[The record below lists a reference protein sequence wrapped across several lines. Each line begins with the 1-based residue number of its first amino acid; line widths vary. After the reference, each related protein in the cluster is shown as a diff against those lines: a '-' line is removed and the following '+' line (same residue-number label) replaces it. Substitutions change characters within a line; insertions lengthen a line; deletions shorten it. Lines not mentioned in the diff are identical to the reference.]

1 MQTIKNSL
9 ITSCCFCLVNQKHIK
24 IKKNLLALLNLV
36 NKLLIHV
43 HIFIIMIFLKNKTVE
58 IQPVSKKKQV
68 YIAKKKKELLFEQA
82 YFEIWFKYYQEHWF
96 FLRRF
101 QHQQT
106 FIHILSRSYY
116 TILIRLFMH
125 RKEYY

>member
-1 MQTIKNSL
+1 M
-9 ITSCCFCLVNQKHIK
+9 
-24 IKKNLLALLNLV
+24 ALLNLV

-58 IQPVSKKKQV
+58 IQPVSEKTGLYRQ
-68 YIAKKKKELLFEQA
+68 KKKELLFEQA
-82 YFEIWFKYYQEHWF
+82 YFEIWFKYYQEHWV

>member
-43 HIFIIMIFLKNKTVE
+43 HIFIIMIFLKIKTVE
-58 IQPVSKKKQV
+58 IQPVSEKNRFISPKKKG
-68 YIAKKKKELLFEQA
+68 IAF
-82 YFEIWFKYYQEHWF
+82 
-96 FLRRF
+96 
-101 QHQQT
+101 
-106 FIHILSRSYY
+106 
-116 TILIRLFMH
+116 
-125 RKEYY
+125 

>member
-9 ITSCCFCLVNQKHIK
+9 ITLCCFCLVNQKHIK

-58 IQPVSKKKQV
+58 IQPVSEKSRFISPKKKG
-68 YIAKKKKELLFEQA
+68 IAF
-82 YFEIWFKYYQEHWF
+82 
-96 FLRRF
+96 
-101 QHQQT
+101 
-106 FIHILSRSYY
+106 
-116 TILIRLFMH
+116 
-125 RKEYY
+125 

>member
-1 MQTIKNSL
+1 M
-9 ITSCCFCLVNQKHIK
+9 
-24 IKKNLLALLNLV
+24 LALLNLV

-58 IQPVSKKKQV
+58 IQPVSEKTGLYRQKKKMNCFLNKH
-68 YIAKKKKELLFEQA
+68 IL
-82 YFEIWFKYYQEHWF
+82 KYGSNIIRNIGF

-106 FIHILSRSYY
+106 FIHILSRSYH

>member
-1 MQTIKNSL
+1 M
-9 ITSCCFCLVNQKHIK
+9 
-24 IKKNLLALLNLV
+24 LALLNLV

-68 YIAKKKKELLFEQA
+68 YIAKKKRNCFLNKHIL
-82 YFEIWFKYYQEHWF
+82 KYGSNIIRNIGF